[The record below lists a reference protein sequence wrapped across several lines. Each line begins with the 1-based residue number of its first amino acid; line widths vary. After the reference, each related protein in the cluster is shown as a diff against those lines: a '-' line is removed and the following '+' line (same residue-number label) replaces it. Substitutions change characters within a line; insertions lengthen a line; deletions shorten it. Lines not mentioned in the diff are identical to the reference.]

1 MTLTHSAP
9 APIPDRPLTHAPHAA
24 WWQWLMPRTLRQF
37 QWRSL
42 VSPFWWLRTWHPW
55 SGFALIVLWWI
66 WQNDRRP
73 AHQIR
78 LQRLFFQRVNFRDIE
93 LMLSDFV
100 RPELWFM

>member
-1 MTLTHSAP
+1 MTLTHSAL
-9 APIPDRPLTHAPHAA
+9 IPDGQLTHAPRPA
-24 WWQWLMPRTLRQF
+24 WWQRLLPRSLRQF

-42 VSPFWWLRTWHPW
+42 TSPFWWLRTWHPW
-55 SGFALIVLWWI
+55 SGFALVVLWWI

-73 AHQIR
+73 MHQIR

>member
-9 APIPDRPLTHAPHAA
+9 ITDERLTATPPPA
-24 WWQWLMPRTLRQF
+24 WWQWLMPRALRQL

-55 SGFALIVLWWI
+55 SGFALIILWWI
-66 WQNDRRP
+66 WQHDRRP
-73 AHQIR
+73 MHQIR